1 MSPGSLFA
9 GHETDRDVLLSVVRS
24 VRNRWRL
31 RVLLRGAAI
40 LMLSAA
46 ALLLLAGFVIDV
58 FRFDA
63 TAVTI
68 TRVLAY
74 IAFGAILLKVL
85 ILPLLRRVSDERVA
99 LYLEEHEPSLE
110 GRVISAV
117 EFGSDEYSAVSATI
131 VERIIHSAVEQC
143 HEIDDGKRV
152 ERQGLRRSGGLVAGS
167 TVFGIGLF
175 LMGPAFLHNTTPVLL
190 TPWEESGVHNPYR
203 VMVVPGDTMLA
214 KGADLKV
221 VATLQNFDAADV
233 ELVVRS
239 GDTEWTRWSMLR
251 EDTLST
257 HSLMVFDLHLSTEYF
272 VEASG
277 VRSPVYRVEVV
288 ELPYVEDINIT
299 YYFPR
304 YTGMDPVEQVGSGDI
319 AAVIGTRVSLD
330 VIPTIT
336 VPGGAIVIDGR
347 DTIPLTF
354 GEDGRLGGEL
364 TVREPGSYRI
374 LLDSRQGHRVV
385 ASSDY
390 LIDPF
395 TDQPPSITVSK
406 PGRDIQATS
415 LEEVMTEI
423 RAQDD
428 YGVRS
433 LELVYSVNGGSEQID
448 TLYGGSPGRKD
459 FVGTHTLF
467 LEEYGLQPGDLISY
481 YARAVDGYR
490 GAGERHEAI
499 SDIYFLEIRPFDR
512 NFRQA
517 EQGGQPGGQP
527 GMTGSELSTQQRMI
541 IAATFKLL
549 RDEAAYGEQGY
560 RENLSTVALSQGR
573 LREEVLR
580 LAERMVSR
588 GVMGLDSSM
597 AAIAEL
603 LPLAAA
609 EMEKAEENLGEHRAD
624 SALPPEQKALQY
636 LQRAEAVFRDVQV
649 AQGEQQG
656 GGGGGE
662 GEISEELADL
672 FELELDRLS
681 NQYEQVQ
688 RGNQE
693 SVDNAID
700 ETLEKLREL
709 ARRQQQENERM
720 RARAQQSNQQTQA
733 GSSGQSQRQLADEA
747 EEAARELER
756 LAREESL
763 PDLAETARQ
772 LREAAEEM
780 RRAAAA
786 GEQSAE
792 AVGNA
797 ALDQLREARRQLE
810 RDKSGRLE
818 RDTQAALEQARRLRE
833 QQERMTERVQ
843 RLDPTDPGYVDAL
856 RGIQQAKERMGSDV
870 GRLEADL
877 EQLARDSRRDQ
888 PEASREIQE
897 AAAVIRDNQIREKIL
912 YSRGVVQQ
920 RSKEYAKNFEE
931 HVEGTLEQLEEALE
945 EAQRAIGET
954 REQRLEQALEETRE
968 VVTALES
975 LEERL
980 RSSGEPQGG
989 QPQDGQPQGG
999 PPNGGQQAAGGD
1011 STSTNP
1017 NARPQDGAGRLRPQ
1031 ELRQFN
1037 RELNQR
1043 RAQLED
1049 LRNQLQ
1055 QEGVDPQDLDRIID
1069 RLRGLGSGSGLA
1081 GPESIAVLER
1091 DIVQGLKEFEYTLRR
1106 SLNPSEDERLLQVG
1120 DDEVPDGYEEMV
1132 ERYYKA
1138 LAGEKDGP

>member
-1 MSPGSLFA
+1 MPPGLFF
-9 GHETDRDVLLSVVRS
+9 GNRETDREQLLSVVRS

-31 RVLLRGAAI
+31 RVFLRGAAI

-46 ALLLLAGFVIDV
+46 ALLLIAGFVIDI

-68 TRVLAY
+68 TRVLSY
-74 IAFGAILLKVL
+74 IVFGVILLKVL
-85 ILPLLRRVSDERVA
+85 ILPLLRRVSDQRVA

-117 EFGSDEYSAVSATI
+117 EFGSDAYPTVSPAM
-131 VERIIHSAVEQC
+131 VERVIHSAVEQC
-143 HEIDDGKRV
+143 HKVDDGKRV
-152 ERQGLRRSGGLVAGS
+152 ERQGLRRSSGLIAGS

-190 TPWEESGVHNPYR
+190 TPWEESGIHNPYR
-203 VMVVPGDTMLA
+203 VLVVPGDTMLA

-221 VATLQNFDAADV
+221 LATLQNFDAGDV

-239 GDTEWTRWSMLR
+239 GDAEWTRWSMLR
-251 EDTLST
+251 EDTPAT
-257 HSLMVFDLHLSTEYF
+257 HSLMLFDLHRSTEYF

-277 VRSPVYRVEVV
+277 VRSPVYRVDVV
-288 ELPYVEDINIT
+288 ELPYVEDINVT

-304 YTGMDPVEQVGSGDI
+304 YTGLDPVEQIGSGDI
-319 AAVIGTRVSLD
+319 AAVIGTRVALE
-330 VIPTIT
+330 VIPTID

-364 TVREPGSYRI
+364 TVRDPGSYKI

-395 TDQPPSITVSK
+395 TDQPPSITMTK
-406 PGRDIQATS
+406 PGRDIQVTS
-415 LEEVMTEI
+415 LEEVLTEV

-433 LELVYSVNGGSEQID
+433 LELIYSVNGGTERID
-448 TLYGGSPGRKD
+448 TLYAGSPGRQD

-481 YARAVDGYR
+481 YARALDGYR
-490 GAGERHEAI
+490 GRGKRHEAI

-517 EQGGQPGGQP
+517 DQGNQPGQP
-527 GMTGSELSTQQRMI
+527 GMRGSELSAQQRMI

-549 RDEAAYGEQGY
+549 RDADAYGEQGY

-573 LREEVLR
+573 LREEVIR
-580 LAERMVSR
+580 LAERLVSR
-588 GVMGLDSSM
+588 GVSGLDSSM

-609 EMEKAEENLGEHRAD
+609 EMTEAEEALGEHRAD

-649 AQGEQQG
+649 AQGQQG
-656 GGGGGE
+656 GGAGGE
-662 GEISEELADL
+662 AEISEELADL

-688 RGNQE
+688 RSNQQ

-720 RARAQQSNQQTQA
+720 RARAQQSNQQTHA
-733 GSSGQSQRQLADEA
+733 GSSGQTQRQLADEA
-747 EEAARELER
+747 EEVARQLER

-780 RRAAAA
+780 RRAAAS

-810 RDKSGRLE
+810 RDKSGRLQ
-818 RDTQAALEQARRLRE
+818 RDTRAALDRTRRLLR
-833 QQERMTERVQ
+833 QQERMTERVEK
-843 RLDPTDPGYVDAL
+843 LDPTDPGYVDAL
-856 RGIQQAKERMGSDV
+856 RGIQQAKERMASEV
-870 GRLEADL
+870 GNLEAEL

-888 PEASREIQE
+888 PEASRKIQE
-897 AAAVIRDNQIREKIL
+897 AAGLIRDNQIREKIL

-920 RSKEYAKNFEE
+920 RSKEYARNFEE
-931 HVEGTLEQLEEALE
+931 HIEGTLLELEEQLEEA
-945 EAQRAIGET
+945 QTAIGET

-975 LEERL
+975 LEDRL
-980 RSSGEPQGG
+980 RAAGE
-989 QPQDGQPQGG
+989 PQDGQAQGG
-999 PPNGGQQAAGGD
+999 PRGGQQAAGGD
-1011 STSTNP
+1011 STSANP
-1017 NARPQDGAGRLRPQ
+1017 NVSPQNGSGRLRPQ
-1031 ELRQFN
+1031 DLRQFN
-1037 RELNQR
+1037 RELDQR
-1043 RAQLED
+1043 RAQLQE
-1049 LRNQLQ
+1049 LRDQLR
-1055 QEGVDPQDLDRIID
+1055 QEGIDSEDLDRIID

-1081 GPESIAVLER
+1081 GPETIAVLER

-1106 SLNPSEDERLLQVG
+1106 SLNPSEDERLLQVS
-1120 DDEVPDGYEEMV
+1120 DDEVPGGYEEMV
-1132 ERYYKA
+1132 ENYYKA
-1138 LAGEKDGP
+1138 LAGEQ

>member
-1 MSPGSLFA
+1 MPLGSLFSTRA
-9 GHETDRDVLLSVVRS
+9 TDRAQLLSIVRS

-31 RVLLRGAAI
+31 RVFLRGATI

-46 ALLLLAGFVIDV
+46 ALLLLAGYIIDV

-68 TRVLAY
+68 TRIVSY
-74 IAFGAILLKVL
+74 IIFGAVLLKVL
-85 ILPLLRRVSDERVA
+85 MLPLLRRVSDARVA

-117 EFGSDEYSAVSATI
+117 EFGSDEYPAVSPAMI
-131 VERIIHSAVEQC
+131 ERTIHSAVEQC

-152 ERQGLRRSGGLVAGS
+152 ERQGLRRTSGLVAG
-167 TVFGIGLF
+167 TTAFGIGLF
-175 LMGPAFLHNTTPVLL
+175 FLGPAFLQNTTPVLL
-190 TPWEESGVHNPYR
+190 TPWEASGVHNPYR
-203 VMVVPGDTMLA
+203 IMVMPGDTMLA

-221 VATLQNFDAADV
+221 VATLENFDVAEV
-233 ELVVRS
+233 ELIVRS
-239 GDTEWTRWSMLR
+239 GDAEWTRWPMLR
-251 EDTLST
+251 EDTLAM
-257 HSLMVFDLHLSTEYF
+257 HSLMVFDLHLATQYF

-288 ELPYVEDINIT
+288 ELPYVEDINVT
-299 YYFPR
+299 YHFPR
-304 YTGMDPVEQVGSGDI
+304 YTGMDPVEQIGSGDI
-319 AAVIGTRVSLD
+319 AAVVGTRVALE

-364 TVREPGSYRI
+364 TVSEPGSYKI

-395 TDQPPSITVSK
+395 TDQPPTITVTK
-406 PGRDIQATS
+406 PGRDIQVTS

-423 RAQDD
+423 RSQDD

-433 LELVYSVNGGSEQID
+433 LELMYSVNGGPEQID

-481 YARAVDGYR
+481 YARALDGYR
-490 GAGERHEAI
+490 GPGDRHVAT

-517 EQGGQPGGQP
+517 DQGGQPGQP
-527 GMTGSELSTQQRMI
+527 GMSGSELSTQQRMI

-549 RDEAAYGEQGY
+549 RDEDDYGEQSY

-573 LREEVLR
+573 LREEVVR
-580 LAERMVSR
+580 LAERLVGR
-588 GVMGLDSSM
+588 GVVGLDSSM

-603 LPLAAA
+603 LPLAAE
-609 EMEKAEENLGEHRAD
+609 EMTRAEEALGEHQAD

-649 AQGEQQG
+649 AEGQQG
-656 GGGGGE
+656 AGGGGGE

-681 NQYEQVQ
+681 NQYEQLQ
-688 RGNQE
+688 RGNQQ
-693 SVDNAID
+693 STDNAID

-709 ARRQQQENERM
+709 SRRQQQENERM

-733 GSSGQSQRQLADEA
+733 GSSGQSQRQLAEEA
-747 EEAARELER
+747 EEVARQLER

-763 PDLAETARQ
+763 PDLAETAQQ

-780 RRAAAA
+780 RRAAAS

-792 AVGNA
+792 AMGNA

-810 RDKSGRLE
+810 RDKTGRLQ
-818 RDTQAALEQARRLRE
+818 RDTQAALERTRRLLQ
-833 QQERMTERVQ
+833 QQEGMTECVEK
-843 RLDPTDPGYVDAL
+843 LDTTDSGYSDAL
-856 RGIQQAKERMGSDV
+856 RGIQQAKERMGTEV
-870 GRLEADL
+870 GSLETEL
-877 EQLARDSRRDQ
+877 EQLARESQRDQ
-888 PEASREIQE
+888 PEASRDLQR
-897 AAAVIRDNQIREKIL
+897 AAGLIRDNQIREKIL

-920 RSKEYAKNFEE
+920 RSKEYARNFEE
-931 HVEGTLEQLEEALE
+931 HIEGTLQQLEEQLEEAQ
-945 EAQRAIGET
+945 AAIGET

-975 LEERL
+975 LEDRL
-980 RSSGEPQGG
+980 RAGGEPQDGQTQGEPQGG
-989 QPQDGQPQGG
+989 Q
-999 PPNGGQQAAGGD
+999 QAGGGD
-1011 STSTNP
+1011 STSANP
-1017 NARPQDGAGRLRPQ
+1017 NSSAQNGSGQLEPQ

-1043 RAQLED
+1043 RAQLEE
-1049 LRNQLQ
+1049 LRDQLR
-1055 QEGVDPQDLDRIID
+1055 QEGVDAGDLDRIID
-1069 RLRGLGSGSGLA
+1069 RLRGLGSGEGLA

-1106 SLNPSEDERLLQVG
+1106 NLRPSEDRRLLQVG

-1132 ERYYKA
+1132 EDYYKA